1 MWTRKELKEKAK
13 VVFKANFATSA
24 LAAIILTFLS
34 GGGSGSAGTNGVQMD
49 GSETLAPEVILA
61 VLVAILL
68 TVIIVVLIKIFVGNA
83 LIVGCQKV
91 FIENERSVGEMP
103 TIRDIIFVF
112 KSRKWKNV
120 SLTMFIKDLTVYV
133 MTLLCIIPGIWMSF
147 NLMMVPYIL
156 ADNPDI
162 DRREAFRMS
171 REMMN
176 GQKWNTF
183 ILQLSFIPWLLVSA
197 ITCGIAHAL
206 YVGPY
211 MYQTLAELYLELKK
225 GYAYENPSYR

>member
-61 VLVAILL
+61 VLIAILL

-120 SLTMFIKDLTVYV
+120 SLTMFIKDLTVYI

-171 REMMN
+171 KEMMD
-176 GQKWNTF
+176 GQKWDAF
-183 ILQLSFIPWLLVSA
+183 VLGLSFFPWLLLSA
-197 ITCGIAHAL
+197 VTCGIAHAL

-211 MYQTLAELYLELKK
+211 IYQTYAELYLELKK
-225 GYAYENPSYR
+225 GYTNSGNF

>member
-1 MWTRKELKEKAK
+1 MWTRSELKEKAK
-13 VVFKANFATSA
+13 AVFKANYATSA
-24 LAAIILTFLS
+24 LAAIILTFLT
-34 GGGSGSAGTNGVQMD
+34 GGSGSAGSNGVQAE
-49 GSETLAPEVILA
+49 GEALSPEVILA
-61 VLVAILL
+61 VLIAIFI
-68 TVIIVVLIKIFVGNA
+68 TVLFVSLIKIFIGNA

-112 KSRKWKNV
+112 KNRKWVNV
-120 SLTMFIKDLTVYV
+120 SLAMFIRGLIVFL
-133 MTLLCIIPGIWMSF
+133 MSLLFVIPGIWMAYS
-147 NLMMVPYIL
+147 LMMVPYIL